1 MAKFY
6 EPPKKVVGVGEDL
19 GVEFHLEVKRVF
31 SLRKNIIRN
40 FSEDDLADFLCRIYK
55 HGKSCNSSENCQFC
69 NFQMCKGR
77 EYVSAWLE
85 KEIGSGQDSFDC
97 FNKSPIL

>member
-1 MAKFY
+1 MAEFY
-6 EPPKKVVGVGEDL
+6 DPPKKVVGVGESL
-19 GVEFHLEVKRVF
+19 GEDFNLEVKRVH

-40 FSEDDLADFLCRIYK
+40 YSDDDLADFLCRIYE
-55 HGKSCNSSENCQFC
+55 HGRGCNSSENCQFC
-69 NFQMCKGR
+69 SLKLCKGQ
-77 EYVSAWLE
+77 EYIGAWLN